1 VTLLK
6 KGITLDPHLLIRYI
20 SAYVYYVAKDN
31 AELAKT
37 LTQGLLIT
45 KADGSFDRLFEPHFK
60 ALFERLDLPSRRI
73 IQFNNPLLPEQML
86 DIEEHPY
93 QYRYILPYRKNAV
106 HQLVSAFLENVCEF
120 ALLLTEV

>member
-1 VTLLK
+1 MTLLK

-86 DIEEHPY
+86 DIEEHFWISPKDLLNK
-93 QYRYILPYRKNAV
+93 QP
-106 HQLVSAFLENVCEF
+106 QPCEF
-120 ALLLTEV
+120 K